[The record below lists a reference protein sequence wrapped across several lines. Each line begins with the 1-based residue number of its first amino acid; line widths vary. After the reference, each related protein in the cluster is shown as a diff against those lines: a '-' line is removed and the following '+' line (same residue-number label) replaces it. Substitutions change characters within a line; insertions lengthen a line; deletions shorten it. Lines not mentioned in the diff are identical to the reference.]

1 MGFMKKGG
9 RALSVGAI
17 RLFYGASKNAAE
29 PPKDPKNI
37 LLLRTDRIGDLI
49 VSTAAIRA
57 IRKRFPEAH
66 LAVVCS
72 NKNLEVLA
80 NSPDIDEVHPL
91 SRAGVFGL
99 LLRLKK
105 TPWDLA
111 VDLNTAFSLTSG
123 FLTLAVP
130 AALRLSFEK
139 EGGDFFYDVRLPAEE
154 KSHRAREAMKLVSWL
169 GGDDSDLSY
178 RVYPSGNDAERAER
192 ALVKLGWKKGEDW
205 IAVHPGNIKKY
216 DNRWPAGRFSE
227 LLDKIAESG
236 KRIVLL
242 KGPDER
248 PLINRVLAEMK
259 AKPVVAPT
267 LPLLVTAC
275 LLKRMKLV
283 LCNSTST
290 LHLAAAVGAPTLSF
304 LSGYS
309 HACWRAQGTMHRAL
323 VGSSWGS
330 CRDIPVEE
338 GWKAFQEQIAR
349 SPG

>member
-1 MGFMKKGG
+1 MKKPG
-9 RALSVGAI
+9 RCLSLGAI
-17 RLFYGASKNAAE
+17 RLIYGASENPTA
-29 PPKDPKNI
+29 PPKDPKNV

-80 NSPDIDEVHPL
+80 NSPDIDELHPL
-91 SRAGVFGL
+91 SRSGVFGL
-99 LLRLKK
+99 LRRLKK
-105 TPWDLA
+105 TRWDLA

-130 AALRLSFEK
+130 ASLRLSFEK
-139 EGGDFFYDVRLPAEE
+139 EGGEFFYDVRLPTEE
-154 KSHRAREAMKLVSWL
+154 KSHRVREAMKLVSWL
-169 GGDDSDLSY
+169 GGDSSDIGY
-178 RVYPSGNDAERAER
+178 RIYPSGNDDER
-192 ALVKLGWKKGEDW
+192 ALKELAKLGWKEGDDW
-205 IAVHPGNIKKY
+205 TAVHPGNIKKY

-227 LLDKIAESG
+227 LLDKIAASG

-242 KGPDER
+242 KGPEEQ
-248 PLINRVLAEMK
+248 PLIDRVLSEMQ

-309 HACWRAQGTMHRAL
+309 HACWRVQGPKHRAL

-330 CRDIPVEE
+330 CRDISVAE
-338 GWKAFQEQIAR
+338 GWKAFQESFGAAH
-349 SPG
+349 S